1 MYCTGR
7 VKEIIMS
14 FDYIPKHL
22 HLDKFIHLMLTSNPK
37 AYIFL
42 GKKQTSQLI
51 KCDLCNVQIT
61 FRIVD

>member
-1 MYCTGR
+1 
-7 VKEIIMS
+7 MS